1 VELELIDFATHLGTI
16 ALERSIVEAEAEEQR
31 SELAHLGRVA
41 VLGGLSGALA
51 HELSQPLAS
60 ILSDAQ
66 AGQRFLARNPPDVKE
81 VREILNDIVT
91 AHQRAGMVID
101 RLRGLLSKRHGEFSP
116 LDMNNVVGETLQLL
130 RGDLADRQVSAST
143 ELDPE
148 LALVLGDRVQLIQV
162 LINLI
167 MNACEAMSSTP
178 PPERQIK
185 ILTSGSSGEP
195 VRVSVV
201 DRGVGIPEEL
211 MRRIGEPFLTSKPQG
226 LGLGLSISRT
236 ILVAHGGGLRLENN
250 ADQGAT
256 FHLVLPAAEPSL

>member
-1 VELELIDFATHLGTI
+1 
-16 ALERSIVEAEAEEQR
+16 
-31 SELAHLGRVA
+31 
-41 VLGGLSGALA
+41 
-51 HELSQPLAS
+51 
-60 ILSDAQ
+60 
-66 AGQRFLARNPPDVKE
+66 
-81 VREILNDIVT
+81 
-91 AHQRAGMVID
+91 
-101 RLRGLLSKRHGEFSP
+101 
-116 LDMNNVVGETLQLL
+116 MNNVVGETLQLL

-167 MNACEAMSSTP
+167 MNACEAMSATP

-185 ILTSGSSGEP
+185 ILTSGSSGQP

-250 ADQGAT
+250 ADRGAT